1 MEQSQPPSVELLPVM
16 PMDRLD
22 ITSLKAY
29 ADSVDIKRYRDFS
42 GLEAG
47 PFEITVQTPAQTFV
61 AIKAYELEVAKDRK
75 KREAKA
81 GLPEAERY
89 SEVREYR
96 DWREYVGGPTTPA
109 VSISIQPKVGETG
122 GSVFK
127 RLMLGQNLQ
136 ATYRFKGDVRG
147 AVVFRNGETV
157 EPIRGGHAPVKV
169 FQEDRWVSLKDVADQ
184 GFYVFDVEILR
195 PDSLGAPPTIVVAV
209 RDLKNPKKLKCL
221 EVPPSVV
228 AQAWNDFGVFY
239 SEARPSSGFRNADP
253 KAVKKRKSAASSGF
267 LQEDCAW
274 PIP

>member
-1 MEQSQPPSVELLPVM
+1 M

-29 ADSVDIKRYRDFS
+29 ADSVDIKRYKDFS

-61 AIKAYELEVAKDRK
+61 AMKAYELEVAKDRK
-75 KREAKA
+75 KREANA

-96 DWREYVGGPTTPA
+96 DWREYVGAPTTPA

-122 GSVFK
+122 GSVFR

-147 AVVFRNGETV
+147 AVVFRNGEPV
-157 EPIRGGHAPVKV
+157 EPIRGGHDPVKV

-195 PDSLGAPPTIVVAV
+195 PDSTGAPPAIVVAV
-209 RDLKNPKKLKCL
+209 RDLKSPKRLKCL
-221 EVPPSVV
+221 ELPASVV

-239 SEARPSSGFRNADP
+239 SEARASAGFRSADP
-253 KAVKKRKSAASSGF
+253 KAAKKRKPAASSGF
-267 LQEDCAW
+267 LQDDCAW